1 MTILE
6 CKICGGCVVPT
17 EDKTYGT
24 CDSCGRIVTLP
35 KTDDEH
41 KAGLFNRGN
50 TFRMRGEFDKAA
62 AVFERIIEQ
71 DEKDAEAHWC
81 LALCRYGIE
90 YVEDPKSGERKPTL
104 HRMSYDLFI
113 NDVDCQAAIEHSDEY
128 TAGLY
133 REEAERI
140 TEIQKK
146 VLAISN
152 KEEPYDIF
160 ICYKEKTEDGS
171 RTKES
176 VIAQDIYYEL
186 TNAGYRVFFARIT
199 LEDKLGIEY
208 EPYIFAALNSS
219 KVMVVVGTS
228 PENFNAVWVRNEWKR
243 FLTLMKNDRSRVLI
257 PCYRD
262 MDPYDLPDE
271 LAMLQAQDMSKIG
284 FMQDLVRGIK
294 KVLDAKAAKTP
305 EKVVPDV
312 LTSSLDRLIQNSD
325 TYLKLK
331 NYPAAEEA
339 FERITREYPEDYRG
353 WWGLILCK
361 TREFT
366 EVVDDDAVRQLNTW
380 LSYVR
385 QLAKPDEF
393 ETLRTRYIEY
403 LSAVANND
411 ANNEVAR
418 IHRTISSLK
427 SRVSSLNAE
436 IERIEQTK
444 ARRSEK
450 FEEQLAADD
459 QAINNAR
466 IGVYDSKSDK
476 FKYLF
481 KMRSSLA
488 VIIIGFILVIWGYN
502 RDVDGFLLGIGVIIL
517 GIYLVARVR
526 KKSIFKKADY
536 IDSVE
541 GANIILQK
549 AIQAKEDNI
558 KQYNADMENLD
569 SQIACQNEA
578 IKKTELKISDWN
590 NYLAVGREKMAE
602 MFFAK
607 RCESVGIEQQ
617 FDITVEQL
625 RNEALKGS

>member
-140 TEIQKK
+140 SEIQKR
-146 VLAISN
+146 VLAVSN
-152 KEEPYDIF
+152 KEEPYDVF
-160 ICYKEKTEDGS
+160 ICYKEKTEGGS
-171 RTKES
+171 RTKDS
-176 VIAQDIYYEL
+176 VLAQDIYYEL
-186 TNAGYRVFFARIT
+186 TDMGYRVFFARIT

-208 EPYIFAALNSS
+208 EPYIFAALNSA
-219 KVMVVVGTS
+219 KVMVAVGTS
-228 PENFNAVWVRNEWKR
+228 PENFNAVWVRNEWSR
-243 FLTLMKNDRSRVLI
+243 FLSLMKKDRGRILI

-312 LTSSLDRLIQNSD
+312 ITSSLERLIQNSD

-353 WWGLILCK
+353 WWGLIQCR
-361 TREFT
+361 TRNLT
-366 EVVDDDAVRQLNTW
+366 VIVDDSAIDQLNTW
-380 LSYVR
+380 FSYVR
-385 QLAKPDEF
+385 QLSKPEVF
-393 ETLRTRYIEY
+393 EPLKARYVDYMKI
-403 LSAVANND
+403 VAGND
-411 ANNEVAR
+411 VGNEVIR
-418 IHRTISSLK
+418 INKLK
-427 SRVSSLNAE
+427 TNLGVRIDKYIGQIRQAE
-436 IERIEQTK
+436 DRQKTL
-444 ARRSEK
+444 SEK
-450 FEEQLAADD
+450 FGAILSQDD
-459 QAINNAR
+459 KSIENAR
-466 IGVYDSKSDK
+466 KD
-476 FKYLF
+476 
-481 KMRSSLA
+481 LA
-488 VIIIGFILVIWGYN
+488 KRKREILLRILQSIIGLA
-502 RDVDGFLLGIGVIIL
+502 LLGVGVLFIFDIIYSYGFFLILL
-517 GIYLVARVR
+517 GLFLIFLCLFFGWGLAFPGLRGIFTYRKNVASAESALKQAME
-526 KKSIFKKADY
+526 KK
-536 IDSVE
+536 E
-541 GANIILQK
+541 N
-549 AIQAKEDNI
+549 EI
-558 KQYNADMENLD
+558 KQ
-569 SQIACQNEA
+569 
-578 IKKTELKISDWN
+578 
-590 NYLAVGREKMAE
+590 
-602 MFFAK
+602 
-607 RCESVGIEQQ
+607 
-617 FDITVEQL
+617 
-625 RNEALKGS
+625 